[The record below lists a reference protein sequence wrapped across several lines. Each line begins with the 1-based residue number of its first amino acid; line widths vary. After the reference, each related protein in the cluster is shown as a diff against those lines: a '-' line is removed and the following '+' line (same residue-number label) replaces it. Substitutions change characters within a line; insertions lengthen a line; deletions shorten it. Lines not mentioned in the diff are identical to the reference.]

1 MPTSWP
7 GMLEMA
13 EGRTKSLVG
22 KERCMTTGLARK
34 FALAFVLPF
43 LAFTLVGCN
52 PLGGDDGPKTPDATA
67 TPEPPDAEEVIAQW
81 IADNRNVDYV
91 GDCGDAQQGI
101 DVGKLCSTLVATR
114 GRMRAYHIG
123 PTFSE
128 YTVEM
133 LLEQSDA
140 TGWSVLRADTRN
152 PNQEVPGID
161 WPLQISDLVVFVGL
175 GENDCLSIREQP
187 STQANRLICMADGT
201 QAFVMEGPVEAE
213 GYTWW
218 RVAGE
223 GFDGWAVSVY
233 MRLPEAIQELFATPV
248 PPEE

>member
-1 MPTSWP
+1 
-7 GMLEMA
+7 
-13 EGRTKSLVG
+13 
-22 KERCMTTGLARK
+22 MTARLARTI
-34 FALAFVLPF
+34 ALA
-43 LAFTLVGCN
+43 LAIPLFSLFLVGCN
-52 PLGGDDGPKTPDATA
+52 PLGGDDGPKTPEPTA
-67 TPEPPDAEEVIAQW
+67 TPEPPAADEVIAQW
-81 IADNRNVDYV
+81 IAENRNVDFV
-91 GDCGDAQQGI
+91 GDCGNAQEGI

-133 LLEQSDA
+133 LLEQTDE
-140 TGWSVLRADTRN
+140 GWIVLRAETRN

-161 WPLQISDLVVFVGL
+161 WPLQMSDLVVFVGL

-187 STQANRLICMADGT
+187 STQANRMICMADGT

-213 GYTWW
+213 GFTWW

-233 MRLPEAIQELFATPV
+233 MRLPEAIQDLFATPV

>member
-1 MPTSWP
+1 
-7 GMLEMA
+7 
-13 EGRTKSLVG
+13 
-22 KERCMTTGLARK
+22 MTPRRARV
-34 FALAFVLPF
+34 F
-43 LAFTLVGCN
+43 AFTLTFPLLVLVLAGCN
-52 PLGGDDGPKTPDATA
+52 PLSGDDGRGTPDATA

-81 IADNRNVDYV
+81 IAENRNVDYV

-114 GRMRAYHIG
+114 GRMRAYHVG

-133 LLEQSDA
+133 LLEETDDA
-140 TGWSVLRADTRN
+140 GWTVLRAETRN

-161 WPLQISDLVVFVGL
+161 WPLQISDLVLFVGL

-223 GFDGWAVSVY
+223 GFDGWAVSDY
-233 MRLPEAIQELFATPV
+233 MRLPEAIQDLFATPV
-248 PPEE
+248 PSEP